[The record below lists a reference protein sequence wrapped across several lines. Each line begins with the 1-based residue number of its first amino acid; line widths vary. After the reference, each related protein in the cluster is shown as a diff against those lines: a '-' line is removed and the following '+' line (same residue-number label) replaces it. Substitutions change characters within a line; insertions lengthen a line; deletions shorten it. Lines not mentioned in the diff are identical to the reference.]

1 VRSEYDHA
9 ARGAAAPAQALRE
22 LCKLAFC
29 MVDLK
34 GL

>member
-9 ARGAAAPAQALRE
+9 ARGAAAPAQGLQE
-22 LCKLAFC
+22 LCELAFC
-29 MVDLK
+29 TVDLE